1 MDEETKNLTNDDTT
15 RGRDIELKIHEEKNK
30 TELENFWRSCSGCI
44 IDKRSLTFFT
54 TLCISL
60 IIIAFCIV
68 KLSLTTSCE
77 ETNTWLALLMFV
89 IGIWIKN
96 PSM

>member
-1 MDEETKNLTNDDTT
+1 MDETDNLTNDDTT

-30 TELENFWRSCSGCI
+30 TELENHWRSCSGCI

-54 TLCISL
+54 TLGISL
-60 IIIAFCIV
+60 IIIAFCIF
-68 KLSLTTSCE
+68 KLSLSPSCE
-77 ETNTWLALLMFV
+77 DTNTWLALLMFV

-96 PSM
+96 PSI